1 LIAAYNDKYSSRDVF
16 EAGLILQGLG
26 YAFIFSAALE
36 FYTCTTNDGS
46 SNNSSSPVSFI
57 SGFINKRRSSGGN
70 ANTDPSSKSQI
81 AAILNIVNTVA
92 LILLIVGY
100 TSSDSLFAQFPS
112 PIATL
117 SSTAKAGDVLFVII
131 TAILGML
138 ICHGVVDGRYKSKDS
153 QIILFTI
160 VTALPVMLLRAIFV
174 TYQAFQPDPF
184 GSLVILRI
192 VLQYAAEALV
202 EILFTMMGIYLLFH
216 QKSSADIESAQQ
228 PASKHAEELITN
240 DQNLAMK

>member
-1 LIAAYNDKYSSRDVF
+1 MIAAYNDKYSSRDVF

-36 FYTCTTNDGS
+36 FYICATNDGS
-46 SNNSSSPVSFI
+46 SNNSSSSISFI
-57 SGFINKRRSSGGN
+57 GGLINKRRSSGES
-70 ANTDPSSKSQI
+70 ANTDPSMNSQI

-100 TSSDSLFAQFPS
+100 TSSDSIFAQPS
-112 PIATL
+112 NPSATL

-138 ICHGVVDGRYKSKDS
+138 ILHGVVDGRYRSKDS
-153 QIILFTI
+153 HIILFTI
-160 VTALPVMLLRAIFV
+160 IAALPVMLLRAIFV

-202 EILFTMMGIYLLFH
+202 VLLFTMMGIYLLFH
-216 QKSSADIESAQQ
+216 QKSPADIESAQQ
-228 PASKHAEELITN
+228 PASKYAEELITN